1 VKKMECPNCGTK
13 LNGEAN
19 CPKCGV
25 PISYQAQET
34 PTKTDKAVASGI
46 GCLGLGCIIPI
57 VAIALLLIIGL
68 IVTTFK

>member
-1 VKKMECPNCGTK
+1 MECPNCGTK

-19 CPKCGV
+19 CPNCGV
-25 PISYQAQET
+25 PISYPAQREV
-34 PTKTDKAVASGI
+34 TKGERIIAKTGI
-46 GCLGLGCIIPI
+46 GCFGIGCIIPI